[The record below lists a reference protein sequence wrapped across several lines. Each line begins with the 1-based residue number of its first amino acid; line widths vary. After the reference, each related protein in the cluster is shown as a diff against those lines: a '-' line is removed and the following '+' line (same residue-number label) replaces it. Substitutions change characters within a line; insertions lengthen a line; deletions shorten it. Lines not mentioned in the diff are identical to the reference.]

1 MKQKRNI
8 PFSLRARGQSF
19 KYAFE
24 GIKAFFKE
32 EHNARIHLAATVMV
46 VILSIALPVTI
57 IEIIALTLSIG
68 FVWVAEIFNT
78 AIEKAMDFMSTE
90 SDSRIKVIKDLSAA
104 AVLVAAAVALVTGCL
119 IFIPKILACIN

>member
-1 MKQKRNI
+1 MKNTNL
-8 PFSLRARGQSF
+8 FSLRARGQSF

-24 GIKAFFKE
+24 GIKAFFKK
-32 EHNARIHLAATVMV
+32 EHNARIHLVTTVMV

-57 IEIIALTLSIG
+57 IEIIALTFTIG